1 MRSVSAPAQGLIWL
15 GQPAV
20 DTGAW
25 CARIASLFAET
36 IFWSALG
43 WLQKRPVRASAVA
56 RHITDIGVGSLP
68 LTALFGIAIGVVMG
82 IQLVSLL
89 TLADV
94 LNPFIEGFVSV
105 LMSQVAPLLMGILVA
120 TRSGTALVA
129 ALARMR
135 SRREL
140 DALVGMG
147 IEPVRYLLA
156 PVFLGMLVAVPILNL
171 VLTGVSL
178 VLLSVYVG
186 AMSGFT
192 WQLVLG
198 TALDLIAIND
208 VLTCLLKGLLFATIV
223 SIVSGGYGLA
233 IVGRQPGVGRTL
245 TRSSVVTIGLIL
257 IANAIVTVVGE

>member
-1 MRSVSAPAQGLIWL
+1 MAGAAAESLILL
-15 GQPAV
+15 GRPLAEV
-20 DTGAW
+20 GAW
-25 CARIASLFAET
+25 CARIAALFSET

-43 WLQKRPVRASAVA
+43 WSQRSPVRSGAVA
-56 RHITDIGVGSLP
+56 RHIADVGLGSLP
-68 LTALFGIAIGVVMG
+68 LTALFGVAIGVVMG
-82 IQLVSLL
+82 IQLDSLL

-105 LMSQVAPLLMGILVA
+105 LMTQVAPLLMGILVA

-135 SRREL
+135 TRREL

-147 IEPVRYLLA
+147 LEPVRYLLA
-156 PVFLGMLVAVPILNL
+156 PVFLATLVAVPILNL
-171 VLTGVSL
+171 VLTVVSL
-178 VLLSVYVG
+178 VFLSIYVA

-198 TALDLIAIND
+198 TAVDLITAHD
-208 VLTCLLKGLLFATIV
+208 VIVCLLKGVLFATIV

-233 IVGRQPGVGRTL
+233 IVGGRTGVGRTL

-257 IANAIVTVVGE
+257 IANAIVTVAGQ

>member
-1 MRSVSAPAQGLIWL
+1 MGGAAAQGLIWL
-15 GQPAV
+15 GHPV
-20 DTGAW
+20 VETGAW
-25 CARIASLFAET
+25 CARIVALFSET

-43 WLQKRPVRASAVA
+43 WSQRSPVRPSAIL
-56 RHITDIGVGSLP
+56 RHIADIGLGGLP

-82 IQLVSLL
+82 IQLASLL
-89 TLADV
+89 SLADV

-105 LMSQVAPLLMGILVA
+105 LMSQVAPLLMGILVT

-135 SRREL
+135 TRREL

-147 IEPVRYLLA
+147 LEPVRYLLA

-171 VLTGVSL
+171 VLTVVSL
-178 VLLSVYVG
+178 VFLSIYVG

-198 TALDLIAIND
+198 TAVDLIAVHD
-208 VLTCLLKGLLFATIV
+208 VIICLMKGVLFAAIV

-245 TRSSVVTIGLIL
+245 TRASVVTIGLIL
-257 IANAIVTVVGE
+257 IANALVTVADQ